1 MSGRPGWDS
10 RDEANLQQSPQPTS
24 EHPGSMHKET
34 HSQHPIVATGLVVG
48 GSRELQYTCR
58 AAASAGSA
66 DVPEEE
72 GCSDPTELLAGG
84 GHGYICPHTEQQ
96 GIPSLEPR
104 DGGKN
109 RLCRC
114 RVTLTAVQ
122 ERPQKLWTR
131 SCLPGEAGLS
141 SLPGH
146 ILEPGPQQEIRSP
159 GLCALGDGEQPP
171 LGFASRPQGLGPT
184 QSLAHMAGG
193 WQGHLPVASIPC

>member
-1 MSGRPGWDS
+1 M
-10 RDEANLQQSPQPTS
+10 A
-24 EHPGSMHKET
+24 PGSSRT
-34 HSQHPIVATGLVVG
+34 PVG
-48 GSRELQYTCR
+48 QQPVPALQMCPR
-58 AAASAGSA
+58 KKA
-66 DVPEEE
+66 VLIPQ
-72 GCSDPTELLAGG
+72 ELLAGG
-84 GHGYICPHTEQQ
+84 GHGYICPQTEQR

-159 GLCALGDGEQPP
+159 GHCALGDGEHPL

-184 QSLAHMAGG
+184 QSLAHTWLEAG
-193 WQGHLPVASIPC
+193 WDTFQWLPSHAKWVTLLTQERGRWIPGTG